1 MKQFLALVA
10 VENVAYHFDI
20 LYGYTV
26 PEEFANIVKAGTRVL
41 VPFGKGK
48 NVKRQG
54 VVFSFSETQEDKEY
68 KSIISVLDDTEL
80 ISGEMIE
87 IALFLKDKTFCT
99 YFEGIKIQ
107 IPSGFNFKTSARY
120 FALSRENCESR
131 LTSDERQVYEY
142 MLSVDGFLTKKEVY
156 SALGFSQDCDII
168 DRLLAKKLLTKD
180 YDAVR
185 NAKDATVKNAR
196 LVLSLDEI
204 EEKHP
209 KLTPK
214 QKSVIKVLSDVGTA
228 SIKEICY
235 FTGVTASV
243 ISNLE
248 KKGVLEICDISV
260 YRIPETNLTFSKAKE
275 EIILTEKQQ
284 KVFRNIYTQYK
295 SGSGVSLL
303 YGITGSGKTS
313 VFLSLIDKVV
323 ADNRQVIVMVPEI
336 SLTPQMMA
344 LFKGR
349 YGSQVAIFH
358 SALSVGERR
367 DEYKRVKDGLVKIAI
382 GTRSAVFAPFDN
394 LGLIVIDEE
403 QEHTY
408 KSESSPRYHTID
420 VAKFRAN
427 THGALLLLSS
437 ATPSIEAYSY
447 ALKGSYTVN
456 ILDERYGDAILPEV
470 EIVDTK
476 IERQKGNR
484 YSISSRLLELMENNL
499 KEKKQTILLINRRG
513 YNTFAAC
520 DSCGSVVTCPS
531 CSISMTYHSA
541 NGRLMCHYCGYSV
554 PFTRVCPECGK
565 DDVRYAGHGT
575 QRIEEEI
582 SELLP
587 DARVLRMD
595 TDSTATK
602 NAFEKGLIDF
612 GDGKFD
618 IMLGT
623 QMVAKGLNFENVT
636 LVGVI
641 NADQQLNNDDFRSQE
656 RTFDLLT
663 QVVGRSGR
671 GKNKGFAVIQ
681 TSTPHNHVIRLAQK
695 QDYPAFYDT
704 EIGIRKA
711 MVYPP
716 YCDICSIMFISTDE
730 VKALNCSRNFL
741 DELRRLTVGKYED
754 VKIIVLG
761 PMPPR
766 ISKINNKFR
775 YRLII
780 KCKNNREFRSII
792 KELLIKSGKDSAYNG
807 VSVVVDINP
816 ENLY

>member
-1 MKQFLALVA
+1 MKQFLACVA

-26 PEEFANIVKAGTRVL
+26 PEELKESIKEGTRVL
-41 VPFGKGK
+41 VPFGNGK

-54 VVFSFSETQEDKEY
+54 IVFSFEQAEENKKF
-68 KSIISVLDDTEL
+68 KSIISVLDDTE
-80 ISGEMIE
+80 IVTKEMLE
-87 IALFLKDKTFCT
+87 IASLLKERTFCT
-99 YFEGIKIQ
+99 YFEGIKTQ
-107 IPSGFNFKTSARY
+107 IPSGLNFKTSVKY
-120 FALSRENCESR
+120 FALCRENN
-131 LTSDERQVYEY
+131 TSLAADEKQVYDY

-156 SALGFSQDCDII
+156 TTLGFSADCDII
-168 DRLLAKKLLTKD
+168 ERLLVKKLLTKD
-180 YDAVR
+180 YNAVK

-196 LVLSLDEI
+196 LIYNEDEI
-204 EEKHP
+204 YEKFP

-214 QKSVIKVLSDVGTA
+214 QKSVIKVLSDVGSA
-228 SIKEICY
+228 SIKELCY
-235 FTGVTASV
+235 FTGVTVSV

-248 KKGVLEICDISV
+248 KKGIIETNDITV
-260 YRIPETNLTFSKAKE
+260 YRIPESNLAYKRAKD
-275 EIILTEKQQ
+275 EIVLTDKQQ
-284 KVFRNIYTQYK
+284 TAFDSIYTQYK
-295 SGSGVSLL
+295 TTGGVSLL

-313 VFLSLIDKVV
+313 VFLSLIDKVIF
-323 ADNRQVIVMVPEI
+323 DGRQVIVMVPEI

-349 YGSQVAIFH
+349 YGSEVAIFH

-367 DEYKRVKDGLVKIAI
+367 DEYKRVKDGFVKIAI
-382 GTRSAVFAPFDN
+382 GTRSAVFAPFNN

-408 KSESSPRYHTID
+408 KSESSPRYHTVD

-427 THGALLLLSS
+427 RHNALLLLSS
-437 ATPSIEAYSY
+437 ATPSVESYSN
-447 ALKGSYTVN
+447 ALRGVYTLNV
-456 ILDERYGDAILPEV
+456 IDERYGDAILPEV

-476 IERQKGNR
+476 LERQKGNR
-484 YSISSRLLELMENNL
+484 YSISSKLLELMEKNL
-499 KEKKQTILLINRRG
+499 NEKKQTILLINRRG

-520 DSCGSVVTCPS
+520 DSCSSVITCPS

-541 NGRLMCHYCGYSV
+541 NGRLMCHYCGFST

-565 DDVRYAGHGT
+565 DDVRYAGYGT

-582 SELLP
+582 AELLP
-587 DARVLRMD
+587 EARVLRMD
-595 TDSTATK
+595 ADSASTR
-602 NAFEKGLIDF
+602 NSFEQGLIDF
-612 GDGKFD
+612 GEGKYD

-671 GKNKGFAVIQ
+671 GNSKGLALIQ
-681 TSTPHNHVIRLAQK
+681 TATPHNHVIRLAQK
-695 QDYPAFYDT
+695 QDYPEFFDT
-704 EIGIRKA
+704 EIAIRKA

-716 YCDICSIMFISTDE
+716 YCDICSVLFVSTDE
-730 VKALNCSRNFL
+730 VKALNCSSSFL
-741 DELRRLTVGKYED
+741 EELKTLTAKKYSD
-754 VKIIVLG
+754 IRIIVLG

-766 ISKINNKFR
+766 ISKISNKFR

-780 KCKNNREFRSII
+780 KCKNSHKFRAMM
-792 KELLIKSGKDSAYNG
+792 KELLIKFGKDTKFSS
-807 VSVVVDINP
+807 VSVVADINP